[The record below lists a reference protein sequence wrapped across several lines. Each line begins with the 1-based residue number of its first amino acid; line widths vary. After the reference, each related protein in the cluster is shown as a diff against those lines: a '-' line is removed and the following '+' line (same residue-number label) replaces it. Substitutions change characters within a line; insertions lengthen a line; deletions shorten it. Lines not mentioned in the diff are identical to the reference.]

1 MKKGWQQLWTVVQV
15 ITRKLKTDESA
26 YLHCILRE
34 TGEPDGFSFPEPQ
47 CGFYSAQVFTM
58 TKGKVNGDGKDF

>member
-34 TGEPDGFSFPEPQ
+34 TGETGRFFFPGAAVRVLQRTGIYNDE
-47 CGFYSAQVFTM
+47 GE
-58 TKGKVNGDGKDF
+58 GELIW